1 MSTRTFQGRAIVA
14 GEVTAKAAVS
24 HGGFN
29 PLASI
34 NTAGTPINR
43 KGLCMDQNNPDL
55 YKKPVSGRAL
65 CLPEIIG
72 STTGGMVLFCVSQ
85 NGYGPACM
93 LYSKRADTL
102 GVSGAV
108 VLANWGK
115 QPMVMIDELGDEFL
129 DYVKDGMTVTCKPD
143 GTVIVAD

>member
-1 MSTRTFQGRAIVA
+1 MTKTFHGRPIVK
-14 GEVTAKAAVS
+14 GEAQAKTVVS

-55 YKKPVSGRAL
+55 YKKVVTGKAL

-72 STTGGMVLFCVSQ
+72 STTGGMVLYSVCR

-108 VLANWGK
+108 LLANWSEK
-115 QPMVMIDELGDEFL
+115 PMVVIDELGEEFL
-129 DYVKDGMTVTCKPD
+129 NYVRDDMTVTCKSD
-143 GTVIVAD
+143 GTVIIES

>member
-1 MSTRTFQGRAIVA
+1 MTKTFQGRPIVKGTIRA
-14 GEVTAKAAVS
+14 EAVVS

-43 KGLCMDQNNPDL
+43 KGLCTDQNNPDL
-55 YKKPVSGRAL
+55 YNKVVTGKAL

-72 STTGGMVLFCVSQ
+72 STTGGMVLYSVCKKGF
-85 NGYGPACM
+85 GPACM

-108 VLANWGK
+108 LLANWSSE
-115 QPMVMIDELGDEFL
+115 PLVMIDELGDGFL
-129 DYVKDGMTVTCKPD
+129 DYVRDGMVVTTKPD
-143 GTVIVAD
+143 GTVVLEG

>member
-1 MSTRTFQGRAIVA
+1 MTKTFHGRPIVK
-14 GEVTAKAAVS
+14 GEVRAKAAVS

-34 NTAGTPINR
+34 VTAGTPINR
-43 KGLCMDQNNPDL
+43 KGLCMDQNNADL
-55 YKKPVSGRAL
+55 YKKVVTGKAL

-72 STTGGMVLFCVSQ
+72 STTGGMVLYSVCK

-108 VLANWGK
+108 LLANWSEK
-115 QPMVMIDELGDEFL
+115 PLVVIDELGEEFL
-129 DYVKDGMTVTCKPD
+129 RCVQDGMTVTTKPD
-143 GTVIVAD
+143 GTVIRED